1 MSEPPESSDLDLLDR
16 FVDRHIGPN
25 HGEQVR
31 MLETLGHTSLD
42 EFIDAAVPSQIRDE
56 ELALPEALTE
66 FGMISRMRELAA
78 RNTVLTSMIG
88 MGYNRTLTP
97 PVVLRKILENP
108 AWYTAYTPY
117 QPEISQ
123 GRLEMLLNFQTM
135 VSDLTGMALAN
146 ASLLDEATAAAEAM
160 ALARRA
166 SKVASDTFFVDVDTH
181 PQTIA
186 VLETRAEPLGI
197 KLTVGNPVID
207 LVGEVFGLLRSYPGS
222 SGHIEDDTE
231 LFEKVHEMGGLVVVT
246 TDLLAMTL
254 LRPAGEIAADIVIGS
269 SQRFGVPMGFGG
281 PHAAYMAVTEKLQR
295 SIPGR
300 LVGVSKDAA
309 GRTAYRLTLQ
319 NPRATHPSRAG
330 YVQHLHGP
338 GPAGDHRRRLRRV
351 SRAER
356 HHRDGPAGPPA
367 DLDRGRGP
375 QTSRL

>member
-197 KLTVGNPVID
+197 KLTVGNPVTD
-207 LVGEVFGLLRSYPGS
+207 LGWCGVRSAPLISGQLRSY
-222 SGHIEDDTE
+222 
-231 LFEKVHEMGGLVVVT
+231 
-246 TDLLAMTL
+246 
-254 LRPAGEIAADIVIGS
+254 
-269 SQRFGVPMGFGG
+269 
-281 PHAAYMAVTEKLQR
+281 
-295 SIPGR
+295 
-300 LVGVSKDAA
+300 
-309 GRTAYRLTLQ
+309 
-319 NPRATHPSRAG
+319 
-330 YVQHLHGP
+330 
-338 GPAGDHRRRLRRV
+338 RRRH
-351 SRAER
+351 RAVR
-356 HHRDGPAGPPA
+356 KGPRDGRPGCCH
-367 DLDRGRGP
+367 DRSPGHDVAPTGRWK
-375 QTSRL
+375 